1 MSAGQMQ
8 HADRSVEVSKRTI
21 SEILFERFCR
31 REGLKFSRIKPSES
45 PGMKSPDYQIQ
56 SPRGPVIVEVKQF
69 DPNAEDKRNAQ
80 LLEERG
86 YGDAIGGEP
95 GARARIK
102 IQSGARQ
109 LKARSEGRFPTV
121 LVLYNNVPFNSR
133 GTDPYE
139 IKTAM
144 YGLEKVDLAVGQATV
159 SVVDRGF
166 GPKRKVTPSSNT
178 SLSAVAVLYARSR
191 HDLRLVVFH
200 NIYAATPLGWLD
212 LSGPRIVHLTLG
224 PMERGAFQEWK
235 RLDEDSAG

>member
-1 MSAGQMQ
+1 MSN
-8 HADRSVEVSKRTI
+8 RTI

-31 REGLKFSRIKPSES
+31 REGLNFSRLEPSES
-45 PGMKSPDYQIQ
+45 PGLKSPDYQIQ
-56 SPRGPVIVEVKQF
+56 SPGGPVIVEVKQF
-69 DPNAEDKRNAQ
+69 DPNAEDKRNAR

-109 LKARSEGRFPTV
+109 LKARSQGRVPTV
-121 LVLYNNVPFNSR
+121 LVLYNNVPFSSR
-133 GTDPYE
+133 GTDPYD

-144 YGLEKVDLAVGQATV
+144 YGLERIDLAVGRANV

-178 SLSAVAVLYARSR
+178 SLSAVAALYARSC
-191 HDLRLVVFH
+191 HDLRLFVYH
-200 NIYAATPLGWLD
+200 NIYAATPLEWQD
-212 LSGPRIVHLTLG
+212 LSGPRIAHFTLG
-224 PMERGAFQEWK
+224 PKKPGAFQEWR